1 MITSRCQALG
11 CSVAS
16 IPVHAPI
23 RIRRSTQAA
32 LFVLQYQCLLL
43 LLPVLLLL
51 SLQVHVFERPAAFH
65 HFEGSGSPSGSAPA
79 GHLRNLGHKSS
90 KNIYYILYIIYY
102 ILYIIY
108 FNDIPRAEALRGRLI
123 SNYW

>member
-23 RIRRSTQAA
+23 RIRRSTKAA
-32 LFVLQYQCLLL
+32 YQRLFFLQYQCLLL
-43 LLPVLLLL
+43 VLPVLLLL
-51 SLQVHVFERPAAFH
+51 SLQVRVFERPAAFH
-65 HFEGSGSPSGSAPA
+65 HFEGSGSPGGFAPA

-90 KNIYYILYIIYY
+90 K
-102 ILYIIY
+102 
-108 FNDIPRAEALRGRLI
+108 NDIPRAEALRGRLI